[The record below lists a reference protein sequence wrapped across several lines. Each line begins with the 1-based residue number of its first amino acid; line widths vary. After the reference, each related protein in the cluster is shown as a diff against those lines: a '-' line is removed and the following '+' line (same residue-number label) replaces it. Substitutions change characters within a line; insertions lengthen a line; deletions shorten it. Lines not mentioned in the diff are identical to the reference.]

1 MSPNE
6 IECRIRNVE
15 RLALLLVQSL
25 DMMFPNHPDIE
36 PLHRAGRELLE
47 SCDAMSGLEPSAM
60 ETATQLGESDEWES
74 FLEAETNGMM
84 L

>member
-1 MSPNE
+1 MIPNE

-25 DMMFPNHPDIE
+25 DQMFPSHPDIE

-47 SCDAMSGLEPSAM
+47 ACDAMSGLQPSAM
-60 ETATQLGESDEWES
+60 ETATQPSEEG
-74 FLEAETNGMM
+74 
-84 L
+84 